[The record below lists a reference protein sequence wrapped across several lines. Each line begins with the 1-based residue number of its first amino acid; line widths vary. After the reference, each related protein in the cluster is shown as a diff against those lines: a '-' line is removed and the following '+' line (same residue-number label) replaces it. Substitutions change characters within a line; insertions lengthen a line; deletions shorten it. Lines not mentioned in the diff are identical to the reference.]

1 MPEKPA
7 SNATT
12 EAPCAGTFFD
22 VTGRSPFFLDGAE
35 NLWVVLDG
43 QIDIFFTPRQ
53 GAAQTGP
60 RDALF
65 TAVAGDILF
74 GIDPAVVFD
83 PFAQGS
89 GGANGLIAGGIP
101 GTKALRCTRSEY
113 LSRARA
119 DGESLAADFPSGEVC
134 SIKKDDAQA
143 CLTEM
148 KRQTCAGQYR

>member
-7 SNATT
+7 SNMIT
-12 EAPCAGTFFD
+12 EPPCTGAIFD

-43 QIDIFFTPRQ
+43 QIDVFFTPRQ

-74 GIDPAVVFD
+74 GVDPAVVFD

-101 GTKALRCTRSEY
+101 
-113 LSRARA
+113 
-119 DGESLAADFPSGEVC
+119 
-134 SIKKDDAQA
+134 
-143 CLTEM
+143 
-148 KRQTCAGQYR
+148 